1 MIGGSGL
8 GAILLMLLF
17 GAAPV
22 ALICILVIARLR
34 RSRSGIADG
43 FNVDE
48 LDRRLERAETQVA
61 QLRLSLAET
70 TGATDI
76 GHRLK
81 EAEAALAASQR
92 RLEKLEAVVVDQ
104 LLDAPDPPVAIEEG
118 RGSSRAEEK
127 TTR

>member
-8 GAILLMLLF
+8 GAVLLMLLF
-17 GAAPV
+17 GAGPV

-70 TGATDI
+70 TGATAI
-76 GHRLK
+76 GRRLK

-104 LLDAPDPPVAIEEG
+104 LLDADDPPVAIEEG

-127 TTR
+127 TTH

>member
-8 GAILLMLLF
+8 GAVLLMLLF
-17 GAAPV
+17 GAGPV

-70 TGATDI
+70 TGATAY
-76 GHRLK
+76 R
-81 EAEAALAASQR
+81 AS
-92 RLEKLEAVVVDQ
+92 A
-104 LLDAPDPPVAIEEG
+104 
-118 RGSSRAEEK
+118 
-127 TTR
+127 